1 MQGNLQNIL
10 EINVAKPKDHNME
23 PAGLGNTRILTDDPQ
38 KLISSR
44 LVLVQ
49 SHGHQFARS
58 TSRSYIYTNLPIFLK
73 NKRLGKL
80 AASPRISGFLVALID
95 WVDLCRKKLLGL
107 LVLLRHTFR
116 HSKMN
121 VAPYHHMLYFRTF
134 HPAILNV
141 FNFSK
146 EERWLQLLEWRS
158 RICVIYTEFDPKLNT
173 FIQKSD
179 FYGFKGKEG
188 GGGVSG
194 YLFHEKL

>member
-1 MQGNLQNIL
+1 
-10 EINVAKPKDHNME
+10 
-23 PAGLGNTRILTDDPQ
+23 
-38 KLISSR
+38 
-44 LVLVQ
+44 
-49 SHGHQFARS
+49 
-58 TSRSYIYTNLPIFLK
+58 
-73 NKRLGKL
+73 
-80 AASPRISGFLVALID
+80 
-95 WVDLCRKKLLGL
+95 
-107 LVLLRHTFR
+107 
-116 HSKMN
+116 
-121 VAPYHHMLYFRTF
+121 MLYFRTF

-173 FIQKSD
+173 FIQKSE